1 MKKINELKQQLAI
14 NEVDRELTGAKHSL
28 LDMSN

>member
-14 NEVDRELTGAKHSL
+14 DEVDRELAGAKHSL